1 MLARDILGGK
11 TETASVS
18 SPKRGYSAAGCE
30 AGSSSN
36 ERISSR
42 QGAQH
47 RPAPVRRTMSLT
59 VETPSRIS
67 AVMTSS
73 VTPAQWQ
80 TIIR

>member
-1 MLARDILGGK
+1 MLARDTVGGK
-11 TETASVS
+11 TETTNVR
-18 SPKRGYSAAGCE
+18 SPTRGYSAAGCV

-42 QGAQH
+42 QGAQQ
-47 RPAPVRRTMSLT
+47 RPAPVRRTMSFT

-67 AVMTSS
+67 ATMASS

-80 TIIR
+80 TIIL